1 MTSTAEKSK
10 AILKKNDLESNS
22 LSCDSW
28 LLPEIHGLHTVSS
41 KEARKIRKKS
51 DKALENDLSEFNE
64 DALKPINSSA
74 GLEQSNSVS
83 EVGDESALQNTANSY
98 LQADLSIDKDL
109 VPQKL
114 SEFDE
119 ALTLKKLQS
128 KVNQIQQ
135 EAWQVGHQEGM
146 QAGLEAAKSKV
157 EELQNNLGSQIEQL
171 ASQLDG
177 LLTEQQQ
184 SLQSALHA
192 VVIQIVEK
200 LTAVSFQ
207 QDPEALHNILKEAL
221 DSYPKNAEKPTI
233 RLCQSDL
240 DLFKENSLLTDNC
253 LWQVDESVAT
263 GGFFVT
269 GKYAEID
276 HSFEMRLQQIIDQ
289 YFEN

>member
-1 MTSTAEKSK
+1 MTSTAAKLK

-28 LLPEIHGLHTVSS
+28 LLPEIQGLHTVKS
-41 KEARKIRKKS
+41 KETRKIRKKS
-51 DKALENDLSEFNE
+51 SKVLTAESNKLDENIVESSD
-64 DALKPINSSA
+64 SSA
-74 GLEQSNSVS
+74 ALDQPSDVS
-83 EVGDESALQNTANSY
+83 DAVDLDAKSSANSY
-98 LQADLSIDKDL
+98 LQADLAINKNL

-135 EAWQVGHQEGM
+135 EAWHVGHQEGM
-146 QAGLEAAKSKV
+146 QAGLEEAKSKV
-157 EELQNNLGSQIEQL
+157 EQLQNNLGGQIEQI

-200 LTAVSFQ
+200 LTAISFQ
-207 QDPEALHNILKEAL
+207 HEPEALNSILKEAL

-233 RLCQSDL
+233 RLCQNDL
-240 DLFKENSLLTDNC
+240 DLLKENNLLADSC
-253 LWQVDESVAT
+253 LWQVDESVKT

-276 HSFEMRLQQIIDQ
+276 HSFEMRLQQVIDQ
-289 YFEN
+289 YFGN